1 MKTFKERIKFYLI
14 GFGIGIIAVAF
25 IFGQRSCDW
34 LPGNQIKNTI
44 AEKKIIYSDSIKSIM
59 NCANITNTDIY
70 SLLDS
75 DGDVDFSESNP
86 HIDNKEYVFYGENDL
101 KVRFSIHKE
110 FTELIAVQSD
120 CKTTESFQN
129 KLTIALPQKIVTAI
143 IESNEFKYYD
153 QAEFQIKCYGLK
165 DADVRAFHKTAL
177 INMDKSEAWPTGQG
191 ETKKNK
197 YYYLEGQI
205 NGKDYSI
212 IYEIGENR
220 TRIKHIIGEGDC
232 D

>member
-14 GFGIGIIAVAF
+14 GFGIGIIGVAF

-34 LPGNQIKNTI
+34 LPGNQVKNTI

-59 NCANITNTDIY
+59 ECANVTNSDIY
-70 SLLDS
+70 NLLDS

-86 HIDNKEYVFYGENDL
+86 QLENKEYVFYGEDDL

-110 FTELIAVQSD
+110 FTEIIAVQST
-120 CKTTESFQN
+120 CQSSESSASKQT
-129 KLTIALPQKIVTAI
+129 LALPQSIVTSI

-153 QAEFQIKCYGLK
+153 QAEYQIECYGLK
-165 DADVRAFHKTAL
+165 DEDVRAFHKSAL
-177 INMDKSEAWPTGQG
+177 INMDKSEAWPKGKG

-197 YYYLEGQI
+197 YYYLEGLI
-205 NGKDYSI
+205 DGEAYSI

-220 TRIKHIIGEGDC
+220 TRIKDILGEADC
-232 D
+232 